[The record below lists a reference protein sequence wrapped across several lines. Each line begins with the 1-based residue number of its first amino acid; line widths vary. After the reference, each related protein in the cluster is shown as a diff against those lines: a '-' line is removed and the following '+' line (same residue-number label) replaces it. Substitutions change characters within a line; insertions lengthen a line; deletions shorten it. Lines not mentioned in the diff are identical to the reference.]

1 MASSSSS
8 PSGLDEDKVEKAVGF
23 LLHPSVRGSAEESKR
38 AFLLKKG
45 LSQDEIEEAFLRTA
59 SAASGTGATADANA
73 NANAGS
79 GTNADTYQNT
89 APIPSASI
97 DSSRVGQLQHAAPNP
112 APGYS
117 FTNVVVGIGFAAAA
131 AYSIKTIFG
140 PSISR
145 AVESVKASLQ
155 ARARDATDDG
165 NGVEKIGAAA
175 ENGVTIVEVETDDD
189 VTFGSTYNNND
200 HGNGNREL
208 IEAIRD
214 QTEQLRQS
222 MELLIRSSNAGK
234 ESISE
239 LREEVRSLNDRL
251 DEHGGVSD
259 GVSGRVS
266 RHASA
271 GVSRDVSGG
280 TMPGVTSGSAPMSYM
295 QVLEMLEQGRPIPG
309 IRDDI
314 NDKPPNPDMSPTA
327 SRMQRRAK
335 PWDTSYGVT
344 GIESND
350 LNDLNDLNDV
360 DDLNPLDTAGSSSR
374 RDLSGATPPY
384 SIYESVTKTPDK
396 HRAIVAE
403 RASPSAGAGGRE
415 RQGGTPPWRP
425 PPIPMTSLD

>member
-1 MASSSSS
+1 M
-8 PSGLDEDKVEKAVGF
+8 
-23 LLHPSVRGSAEESKR
+23 
-38 AFLLKKG
+38 
-45 LSQDEIEEAFLRTA
+45 
-59 SAASGTGATADANA
+59 
-73 NANAGS
+73 
-79 GTNADTYQNT
+79 
-89 APIPSASI
+89 
-97 DSSRVGQLQHAAPNP
+97 
-112 APGYS
+112 
-117 FTNVVVGIGFAAAA
+117 GIGFAAAA

-145 AVESVKASLQ
+145 AAESVKVSLQ

-189 VTFGSTYNNND
+189 VTFGSNYNNND
-200 HGNGNREL
+200 HGNREL

-239 LREEVRSLNDRL
+239 LREELRSLNDRL
-251 DEHGGVSD
+251 DEHGGVS
-259 GVSGRVS
+259 
-266 RHASA
+266 
-271 GVSRDVSGG
+271 GG
-280 TMPGVTSGSAPMSYM
+280 TMPAVTSESAPMSYM

-350 LNDLNDLNDV
+350 LNDV
-360 DDLNPLDTAGSSSR
+360 DDLSPLDTTGSSSR

-425 PPIPMTSLD
+425 PPIPKTSLSD

>member
-1 MASSSSS
+1 VIHAALNLKRSVVVDQCFFFRVSLGLDMASSSSS
-8 PSGLDEDKVEKAVGF
+8 PSGLDEDKVEKAVSF

-59 SAASGTGATADANA
+59 SAASGTGANAD
-73 NANAGS
+73 ANAGS
-79 GTNADTYQNT
+79 GTNVDTYQNT
-89 APIPSASI
+89 APIPSASMN
-97 DSSRVGQLQHAAPNP
+97 SSRVGQLQHAAPNP

-145 AVESVKASLQ
+145 AAESVKVSLQ

-189 VTFGSTYNNND
+189 VTFGSNYNNND
-200 HGNGNREL
+200 HGNREL

-239 LREEVRSLNDRL
+239 LREELRSLNDRL
-251 DEHGGVSD
+251 DEHGGVS
-259 GVSGRVS
+259 
-266 RHASA
+266 
-271 GVSRDVSGG
+271 GG
-280 TMPGVTSGSAPMSYM
+280 TMPAVTSESAPMSYM

-350 LNDLNDLNDV
+350 LNDV
-360 DDLNPLDTAGSSSR
+360 DDLSPLDTTGSSSR

-425 PPIPMTSLD
+425 PPIPKTSLSD